1 MIKLQTRS
9 LSLGFAQPLF
19 RDLDFSLESGRI
31 TAIMGPNGCGKS
43 TLIRALARLKKP
55 QRGTVELNGQDI
67 WQMSARDFA
76 AKVAC
81 VPQSMQLPDELKVF
95 DLVTLGRNPHQKWWQ
110 SKLKENELAQTE
122 SILQRLELTSLK
134 NKYLNELSGGERQRA
149 IIAMALNQAPSLLL
163 LDEPTTGLDFH
174 HQVEILQHLKAMK
187 ESCGLAIGIVL
198 HDLNFAAR
206 LADQVLLIKNEKL
219 LQGDLQ
225 TVFTSAN
232 LKEFFQVDVAS
243 FKVEESHIYYL
254 RDFI

>member
-19 RDLDFSLESGRI
+19 RDLDLSLESGRI

-110 SKLKENELAQTE
+110 SKLKENEQE
-122 SILQRLELTSLK
+122 I
-134 NKYLNELSGGERQRA
+134 GRA
-149 IIAMALNQAPSLLL
+149 
-163 LDEPTTGLDFH
+163 H
-174 HQVEILQHLKAMK
+174 V
-187 ESCGLAIGIVL
+187 
-198 HDLNFAAR
+198 
-206 LADQVLLIKNEKL
+206 
-219 LQGDLQ
+219 
-225 TVFTSAN
+225 
-232 LKEFFQVDVAS
+232 
-243 FKVEESHIYYL
+243 
-254 RDFI
+254 